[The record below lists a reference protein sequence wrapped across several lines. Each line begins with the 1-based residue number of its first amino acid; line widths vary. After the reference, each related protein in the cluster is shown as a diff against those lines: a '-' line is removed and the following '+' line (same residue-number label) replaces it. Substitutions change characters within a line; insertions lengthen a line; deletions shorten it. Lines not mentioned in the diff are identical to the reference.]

1 MKITR
6 KQLRRII
13 KEVLILEDLSAT
25 LAAMETADALRK
37 LASLRDAGVI
47 SDTIFAT
54 EKATV
59 LAQRATSGV
68 EASQSWVNANLRAW
82 PGLHAA
88 AMPAVQSATGAST
101 ALVAVALAEIAL
113 VTALLAWEGKQAY
126 DLWKTIN
133 DHTKAAVANAFKR
146 SVYAVVSKVKSLHK
160 DSGMDEEQVIT
171 QMIDIAKKFR
181 SNGKLNGEQI
191 KLIKQWASHPKVKPL
206 IEKELDAQ
214 HIAGMK
220 VDTKGGEVKIRQGR
234 DDISMKK
241 LPSLTA
247 AIKKDFFGL

>member
-37 LASLRDAGVI
+37 LASLKDAGAI
-47 SDTIFAT
+47 TDAAFYT
-54 EKATV
+54 ERSAV

-68 EASQSWVNANLRAW
+68 EAASAW
-82 PGLHAA
+82 ADGAT
-88 AMPAVQSATGAST
+88 AVRSATGASA
-101 ALVAVALAEIAL
+101 ALVAVAVAEIAL

-160 DSGMDEEQVIT
+160 DSGWDEEQVIT
-171 QMIDIAKKFR
+171 QMIDIAKKLR